1 MSTPIHR
8 QEGFFHTLAAA
19 VLIIAVSLTTSY
31 FKNSLSTEY
40 VNIKIYGN
48 LGIIIAIGLILKWKY
63 IPEVTGGITFLAC
76 TFIFISF
83 FFANTQ
89 HFLQLIALLIVLI
102 IITYLLLFN
111 TKVKAFQNSK

>member
-1 MSTPIHR
+1 MSTPIYR
-8 QEGFFHTLAAA
+8 QEGFYHTLAAA

-31 FKNSLSTEY
+31 FKNSLSVEF

-48 LGIIIAIGLILKWKY
+48 LGIIFAIGLILKWKY
-63 IPEVTGGITFLAC
+63 IPEVTGGISFLASM
-76 TFIFISF
+76 FVLIGL

-89 HFLQLIALLIVLI
+89 HFLQLISLLIVLI

-111 TKVKAFQNSK
+111 TKVKEFQNSK